1 MRESF
6 TEYKKTLE
14 LNVINCSFIY
24 AGDVIN
30 SKDEFFQQ
38 IKNTPL
44 TSPSFI
50 RNCIIDIYNKSF
62 QELVSRSK
70 EFVIA
75 EESLVDNGF
84 YKSDLLTKIS
94 NLGINNHYWFLSEKK
109 SFLIDTFSKQTDRSL
124 PHYFYESK
132 KYDGL
137 NLDVLQCPLIL
148 EDDDET
154 IVYVTDRPIQSLCYV
169 IQNMDYTI
177 TKCDEDVKE
186 PHLMTWKH
194 EIKYPF
200 YNCDY
205 NSYKITIKNISQIRN
220 QKINELLR

>member
-30 SKDEFFQQ
+30 SKDVFFQQ

-62 QELVSRSK
+62 QELILRSK
-70 EFVIA
+70 DFVIA

-94 NLGINNHYWFLSEKK
+94 NLF
-109 SFLIDTFSKQTDRSL
+109 
-124 PHYFYESK
+124 
-132 KYDGL
+132 
-137 NLDVLQCPLIL
+137 
-148 EDDDET
+148 
-154 IVYVTDRPIQSLCYV
+154 
-169 IQNMDYTI
+169 
-177 TKCDEDVKE
+177 
-186 PHLMTWKH
+186 
-194 EIKYPF
+194 
-200 YNCDY
+200 
-205 NSYKITIKNISQIRN
+205 
-220 QKINELLR
+220 

>member
-6 TEYKKTLE
+6 VEYKKTIE

-30 SKDEFFQQ
+30 SMNCSFQQ

-50 RNCIIDIYNKSF
+50 RNCLIDIYNKSF

-75 EESLVDNGF
+75 EESLADDGL
-84 YKSDLLTKIS
+84 YKSDVLSKIR
-94 NLGINNHYWFLSEKK
+94 NLGIDTHYWFLSENK
-109 SFLIDTFSKQTDRSL
+109 SFQISTFSSQTDRSM
-124 PHYFYESK
+124 PYYFYESK

-137 NLDVLQCPLIL
+137 NIDVLQCPLIV
-148 EDDDET
+148 EDEGET
-154 IVYVTDRPIQSLCYV
+154 IIYATDRPIQSLCYV
-169 IQNMDYTI
+169 IQNMDYII
-177 TKCDEDVKE
+177 TKCDEGVQD
-186 PHLMTWKH
+186 PHLMNWKH

-205 NSYKITIKNISQIRN
+205 NSYKIIIKNISQIRN
-220 QKINELLR
+220 QKINELLK